1 LGVGWGSNK
10 YKIFEKEN
18 TLKVQIL
25 LKCIILY
32 MTWSHFHFILV
43 SIFLPN
49 FPFYLVEFSKWSAN
63 EPFIIY
69 IFCATIHDW
78 VLYFLPFIIFTNND
92 QLDGIIELFIYRK
105 NEGPTC
111 HYA

>member
-49 FPFYLVEFSKWSAN
+49 FPFYLVGFSKWR
-63 EPFIIY
+63 PFIIY
-69 IFCATIHDW
+69 IFCATILIMISLM
-78 VLYFLPFIIFTNND
+78 VLLNC
-92 QLDGIIELFIYRK
+92 LFIQKRK
-105 NEGPTC
+105 ALHHVMMLNKF
-111 HYA
+111 HY